1 MSFLGLRYL
10 AASSVWFYNDSRRRI
25 QMRLR
30 IPAKFSATA
39 LVIALL
45 VSTAIA
51 LLDVPMRVVNADEA
65 KASDPWTAAQ
75 IVQPA
80 DLARELTDKVV
91 MPPTILYVGFRSL
104 FAGGHV
110 PGASYH
116 GTASTEEGLAEL
128 KKWADSLPRSTNLVI
143 YCGCCPL
150 EKCPNIRPA
159 FTALSDMGFKKLRV
173 LILPTSFAADWA
185 GKGYPI
191 VKGM

>member
-1 MSFLGLRYL
+1 
-10 AASSVWFYNDSRRRI
+10 
-25 QMRLR
+25 MRLR

>member
-1 MSFLGLRYL
+1 
-10 AASSVWFYNDSRRRI
+10 
-25 QMRLR
+25 MRLR
-30 IPAKFSATA
+30 PTATNSATSLA
-39 LVIALL
+39 LALL
-45 VSTAIA
+45 VSTAVV
-51 LLDVPMRVVNADEA
+51 LLIVPMRVANADQA
-65 KASDPWTAAQ
+65 NSSDPWTVAQ

-80 DLARELTDKVV
+80 EFVHEITDKVAT
-91 MPPTILYVGFRSL
+91 PPTILYVGFRSL
-104 FAGGHV
+104 FVGGHV
-110 PGASYH
+110 PGAVYH
-116 GTASTEEGLAEL
+116 GTASTDEGLGEL

-159 FTALSDMGFKKLRV
+159 FTTLNSMGFKKLRV

>member
-1 MSFLGLRYL
+1 
-10 AASSVWFYNDSRRRI
+10 
-25 QMRLR
+25 MRLR
-30 IPAKFSATA
+30 ITAPYSATV
-39 LVIALL
+39 LVIAFLLSTTVALL
-45 VSTAIA
+45 V
-51 LLDVPMRVVNADEA
+51 VPTRVVNADEA
-65 KASDPWTAAQ
+65 KASDPWTSAQSVQAAEF
-75 IVQPA
+75 
-80 DLARELTDKVV
+80 ARELTDKAVA
-91 MPPTILYVGFRSL
+91 PPTILYVGFRSL

-110 PGASYH
+110 PGAVYH
-116 GTASTEEGLAEL
+116 GTASTEEGLGEL

-159 FTALSDMGFKKLRV
+159 FTALSSMGFKKLRV

>member
-1 MSFLGLRYL
+1 
-10 AASSVWFYNDSRRRI
+10 
-25 QMRLR
+25 MRSR
-30 IPAKFSATA
+30 IPARSSAGALFFAPCVLVAAVIAPLVVPSGVATA
-39 LVIALL
+39 
-45 VSTAIA
+45 
-51 LLDVPMRVVNADEA
+51 DQA
-65 KASDPWTAAQ
+65 KASEPWTAAQ

-80 DLARELTDKVV
+80 DLARELTGKVGT
-91 MPPTILYVGFRSL
+91 PPTILYVGFRSL
-104 FAGGHV
+104 FPGGHV
-110 PGASYH
+110 PGAVYH

-128 KKWADSLPRSTNLVI
+128 KKWADSIPRSANLVI

-159 FTALSDMGFKKLRV
+159 FRTLSNMGFKNLRV